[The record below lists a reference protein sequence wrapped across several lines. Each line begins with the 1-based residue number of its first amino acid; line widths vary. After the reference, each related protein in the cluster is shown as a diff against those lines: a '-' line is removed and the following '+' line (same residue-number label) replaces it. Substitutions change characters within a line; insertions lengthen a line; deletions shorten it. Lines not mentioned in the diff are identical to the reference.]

1 MASQRSGI
9 VMHDAP
15 NGFAKIFH
23 CQHRIDTRRARL
35 EQLGVNH
42 AQTIR
47 YAHTNLIAK
56 DWRRLARFYET
67 IFGCVP
73 VSSERDHH
81 GEKFEALTARKG
93 ARARGRHLR
102 LPGHGE
108 SGPTLE
114 IFQYDAGEGLRKPEI
129 TRPGFAHIA
138 FEVPDVSAKREE
150 ILGAGGRDYGKVVT
164 LEIAG
169 AGNLTLCYLCDP
181 EGNII
186 ELQRWH
192 GENC

>member
-1 MASQRSGI
+1 LNPG
-9 VMHDAP
+9 
-15 NGFAKIFH
+15 GK
-23 CQHRIDTRRARL
+23 
-35 EQLGVNH
+35 
-42 AQTIR
+42 IR

-56 DWRRLARFYET
+56 DWKRLAEFYERL
-67 IFGCVP
+67 FDCVP

-81 GEKFEALTARKG
+81 GPKFEALTARAN

-108 SGPTLE
+108 NGPTLE
-114 IFQYDAGEGLRKPEI
+114 IFEYENGEALLRPEI

-138 FEVPDVSAKREE
+138 FETPDVAKKREE
-150 ILGAGGRDYGKVVT
+150 VLAAGGRDYGEVVT
-164 LEIAG
+164 LDIAG
-169 AGNLTLCYLCDP
+169 AGKLTLCYLCDP

-192 GENC
+192 GKND

>member
-1 MASQRSGI
+1 LTGAARAG
-9 VMHDAP
+9 
-15 NGFAKIFH
+15 KI
-23 CQHRIDTRRARL
+23 RAL
-35 EQLGVNH
+35 NPTE
-42 AQTIR
+42 TIR

-56 DWRRLARFYET
+56 DWRRLANFYEK

-81 GEKFEALTARKG
+81 GPKFEALTARAK

-108 SGPTLE
+108 NGPTLE
-114 IFQYDAGEGLRKPEI
+114 IFEYEAGEGLLKPEI
-129 TRPGFAHIA
+129 ARAGFAHIA
-138 FEVPDVSAKREE
+138 FEVPDVAAKRDE
-150 ILGAGGRDYGKVVT
+150 ILREGGRDYGQVVT
-164 LEIAG
+164 LDIAG
-169 AGNLTLCYLCDP
+169 AGKLTLCYMCDP

-192 GENC
+192 GETQ